1 MYRFVQEKNMTPST
15 SMAPSNM
22 VYGYVLKMI
31 NPSRMSEYKNVEIQR
46 RGYCKSFSELKE
58 FISSNLPSTIEAPN
72 LQEVEMGF
80 IEPGHGGKGRKVWL
94 LMIMM
99 YRKCMK
105 FIYTKSKFFCGAIL
119 MFLLTRSH
127 QKMSPNSVAVLTMAH
142 N

>member
-1 MYRFVQEKNMTPST
+1 MYRFVQEKNRTPST
-15 SMAPSNM
+15 SMAPSNI
-22 VYGYVLKMI
+22 VFGYVLKMI
-31 NPSRMSEYKNVEIQR
+31 NPSGMSEYKNVEIQR

-94 LMIMM
+94 FDDNDVQKM
-99 YRKCMK
+99 YE
-105 FIYTKSKFFCGAIL
+105 IHLHKSKFFCGAIL
-119 MFLLTRSH
+119 MFLLKRSH